1 MRKRKITNLGI
12 NFSTSRNTINYKI
25 WSRNVLFSL
34 HPDVLLHLGTLYYE
48 GKWGEKIEKKD
59 RLTQSYLGRK
69 LCRTA
74 WVREK

>member
-1 MRKRKITNLGI
+1 M
-12 NFSTSRNTINYKI
+12 SRNTISYEI

-59 RLTQSYLGRK
+59 RLTESYLGRK
-69 LCRTA
+69 TVQKSLS
-74 WVREK
+74 

>member
-1 MRKRKITNLGI
+1 M
-12 NFSTSRNTINYKI
+12 SRNTINYEI

-59 RLTQSYLGRK
+59 RLTESYLIK
-69 LCRTA
+69 YLELDDKSPFDSYVCT
-74 WVREK
+74 VIFPSCYHL